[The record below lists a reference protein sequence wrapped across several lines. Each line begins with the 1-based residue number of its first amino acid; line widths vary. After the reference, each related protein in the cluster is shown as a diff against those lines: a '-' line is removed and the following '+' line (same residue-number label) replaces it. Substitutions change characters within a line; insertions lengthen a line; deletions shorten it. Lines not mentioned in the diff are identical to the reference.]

1 MMKFRIVA
9 MVVTIVLAVVTNGRA
24 AEHPMEH
31 PEERPTKK
39 ETGLSKEAL
48 AKAIREYVKRD
59 TTLKGGFF
67 SVYDQ
72 EAKKVLALTLV
83 KVHEDKLATVKKG
96 VYFAC
101 ADFETPDG
109 HLYDLDIFMQETKA
123 GLEVSEV
130 TIHKEDGKARYGWI
144 EEKGIWKRK

>member
-1 MMKFRIVA
+1 MMKFKIVA
-9 MVVTIVLAVVTNGRA
+9 MVVTIMLAVVTNGCA

-67 SVYDQ
+67 TVYDQ
-72 EAKKVLALTLV
+72 EAKKALALTLV
-83 KVHEDKLATVKKG
+83 KVHEDKLAAVKKG

-130 TIHKEDGKARYGWI
+130 SIHKEDGKARYTWI